1 MLWFTLATCSALL
14 SAVSAVLQKRILRTL
29 DAVEFSFSVS
39 LTVVVLSSF
48 IPFTTDLTAI
58 TPNAMA
64 IIVGK
69 SILGASAFL
78 LVMMSLRN
86 GPISSA
92 LPLLGLTP
100 AATALVSFLIT
111 GEGIRPLEWAGIGLM
126 FTGAAMLDIG
136 PGNLFLTPLKTI
148 LATKQYYYALG
159 AVALFAFSSVF
170 DKILVSGLHIKPLS
184 VLFYQHVI
192 YTVLFFSVLV
202 LRRYPYAR
210 TVRKA
215 GEQWKFIAAVA
226 VLTLAYRFTQLEATV
241 LAPVALVLAVKRTS
255 ILYASFF
262 GGKMF
267 SEERLKHKLIAAA
280 LIVAAGFMI
289 LRNVG

>member
-1 MLWFTLATCSALL
+1 MLWFILATCSALL

-39 LTVVVLSSF
+39 LTIVVLSSF
-48 IPFTTDLTAI
+48 IPITTDLTSVA
-58 TPNAMA
+58 PNALA

-100 AATALVSFLIT
+100 AATALISYLIT

-126 FTGAAMLDIG
+126 FTGAVLLDKG
-136 PGNLFLTPLKTI
+136 PGNVFMTPWKTI
-148 LATKQYYYALG
+148 LASKQYYYALG

-184 VLFYQHVI
+184 VLFYQHLI
-192 YTVLFFSVLV
+192 YTILFFSVLV
-202 LRRYPYAR
+202 LRRYPYTHTMR
-210 TVRKA
+210 RSA
-215 GEQWKFIAAVA
+215 GEWKLIAAVA

-241 LAPVALVLAVKRTS
+241 LAPVALVLAVKRSS

-289 LRNVG
+289 MRNVG